1 MAQETAVTNVRFEHW
16 LKKAVEWGQVTTAES
31 QQDVCLHLPE
41 LQAFLLQI
49 YEVLQ
54 NMNTTAVIQSFPLI
68 GQLLGRLC
76 WNPFVVAHDK
86 SQKILLQSLC
96 CLYSKEPQNAVEFKA
111 NDWIRGLLCHLI
123 SLSDME
129 DIGVHP
135 SVSTLTT
142 TPVDYL
148 SSLVTNM
155 VSSLV
160 GELQGGVHE
169 SNMPLRRRISLSEKA
184 VTSLW
189 LRHLPSLEK
198 ATLHL
203 IEKLLTCE
211 TMQMKEVM
219 KNSFLPQASVHHPA
233 IFLVIDNIFRK
244 MLLDT
249 DGNVKALTAVQV
261 FTRHFIQIYQQN
273 TQQHQIP
280 LKTYFPH
287 VHQSLVMV
295 LAKQPSDIPP
305 KAWPHHLK
313 YIADML
319 KTMTEE
325 GNLWSNGGLLE
336 NWFFLAHFGD
346 WLHIAAYQLLTSE
359 NKISD
364 ALLWLLAFYHHPNTG
379 FQHRMQEMAELRCV
393 VGHLK
398 ELLSQT
404 PSKAD
409 LQAALDSSKA
419 IIQHF
424 CLKNVINQLFVSFLI
439 FSSRGHKLAH
449 QFFACMDLTWDAKHI
464 SALLTNAEYWMN
476 LPGFQNQ
483 EAQRTVEVLQEL
495 FQGR

>member
-1 MAQETAVTNVRFEHW
+1 MFIA
-16 LKKAVEWGQVTTAES
+16 
-31 QQDVCLHLPE
+31 
-41 LQAFLLQI
+41 
-49 YEVLQ
+49 
-54 NMNTTAVIQSFPLI
+54 
-68 GQLLGRLC
+68 LGL
-76 WNPFVVAHDK
+76 
-86 SQKILLQSLC
+86 
-96 CLYSKEPQNAVEFKA
+96 E
-111 NDWIRGLLCHLI
+111 GLLCHLI

-169 SNMPLRRRISLSEKA
+169 SNMPLRVSSEHLNRLSVFCVPLVSIPEVVPLIEVILNCHESGYEECLHVAFLESVNNAILQRRISLSEKA